1 MHYYISN
8 IKVDN
13 QSLLKIVFS
22 VQLLSLDSNLMLD
35 NLIQDSLRDFN

>member
-22 VQLLSLDSNLMLD
+22 VQLLSLDSNLMPD